1 MENNQHINTFDAMLK
16 QSLEGSQMPVPTGV
30 WEAVGSSIGTKAIVA
45 TKIAGLKLLILKT
58 VAGIVLAGGAGF
70 GIYEL
75 VKTNTNETVKID
87 QPIIVNQSSPLEIA
101 IDTVFP
107 AQISESDNTVTRKFV
122 LNEDSMIT
130 YSKTETSG
138 AKESENSNFDN
149 NVPKAT
155 EVEVSKP
162 LIETKAPEKQVEP
175 KPNSEPTKETPK
187 KERIVMP
194 SFPEP
199 PNVFTPD
206 GDGIND
212 CFKIEVENEKM
223 FFLQIFSSEGKKVFE
238 TTDKNNCWNGVN
250 MNTGELCK
258 KGLYT
263 YKLLYELNTGFKK
276 KDSRWLTLL

>member
-16 QSLEGSQMPVPTGV
+16 QSLEGSQMPVPAGV

-58 VAGIVLAGGAGF
+58 LAGIVLAGGAGF

-87 QPIIVNQSSPLEIA
+87 QPIIVNQSSPLEMA

-155 EVEVSKP
+155 EVAVPKP

-175 KPNSEPTKETPK
+175 NKVAEPTKEAPKTEPIVTPA
-187 KERIVMP
+187 
-194 SFPEP
+194 FPEP

-206 GDGIND
+206 SDGIND

-276 KDSRWLTLL
+276 KESRWLTLL

>member
-1 MENNQHINTFDAMLK
+1 
-16 QSLEGSQMPVPTGV
+16 MPVPAGV

-58 VAGIVLAGGAGF
+58 LAGIVLAGGAGF

-87 QPIIVNQSSPLEIA
+87 QPIIVNQSSPLEMA

-155 EVEVSKP
+155 EVAVPKP

-175 KPNSEPTKETPK
+175 NKVAEPTKEAPKTEPIVTPA
-187 KERIVMP
+187 
-194 SFPEP
+194 FPEP
-199 PNVFTPD
+199 PNVYPITPNKRLYA
-206 GDGIND
+206 ILFNPRPSHRNHPRWSVSTND
-212 CFKIEVENEKM
+212 VFVSPVVGFVRATVADEIRIVEVII
-223 FFLQIFSSEGKKVFE
+223 LSIH
-238 TTDKNNCWNGVN
+238 
-250 MNTGELCK
+250 
-258 KGLYT
+258 
-263 YKLLYELNTGFKK
+263 
-276 KDSRWLTLL
+276 

>member
-1 MENNQHINTFDAMLK
+1 MENNQHINNFDAMLK

-30 WEAVGSSIGTKAIVA
+30 WEAVGSSIGTKALVA
-45 TKIAGLKLLILKT
+45 TKVASIKIALLKA

-70 GIYEL
+70 GVYEL
-75 VKTNTNETVKID
+75 LKSDNKDTIQLS
-87 QPIIVNQSSPLEIA
+87 QPLSVNQSEPLKIA

-107 AQISESDNTVTRKFV
+107 AQIGESDNTITKTVV
-122 LNEDSMIT
+122 INEDSMIK
-130 YSKTETSG
+130 YPKTENFG
-138 AKESENSNFDN
+138 PKESENSGVENAEPKISEVT
-149 NVPKAT
+149 VPKP
-155 EVEVSKP
+155 SN
-162 LIETKAPEKQVEP
+162 ETKVPEKQVEP

-187 KERIVMP
+187 TERTVIP

-199 PNVFTPD
+199 PNVFTPN

-238 TTDKNNCWNGVN
+238 TTDKNNCWNGTN
-250 MNTGELCK
+250 MNTGEPCK

-276 KDSRWLTLL
+276 KESRWLTLL